1 MKRNIGIF
9 ILLEYFTRKIYAG
22 CISAINISPAIG
34 RNVFRAENSS
44 MLEKPLNFIEH
55 YDLLIFSLYFLAS
68 IIVALLT
75 IIYIR
80 HIKSKMRTREYKLL
94 LKYRDLFDNM
104 PIPYLRCK
112 IRSDREAPDLLV
124 LDVNKAFNEKV
135 LPKID
140 VLHKNREQLERTSL
154 GSMERFLDISQEIL
168 ITKETHRGEYLI
180 NGSYYTVIIRL
191 SEEEDVVD
199 VFFVDVT
206 KLKNYRE
213 NLELVNYKL
222 SIAIEAANMVCWYYD
237 IKNDI
242 FSVKKMVAEYDSLTG
257 KTHRRL
263 VEDKKVPLE
272 TALMLVHTDFREQAR
287 ELFRQLI
294 SGEICRG
301 HLEYQLS
308 DLNIYNDKE
317 VSWEEMLVEVEY
329 DSKGNVIALDGI
341 FMPITEQ
348 KLLEQS
354 LRDALGAAEEANRL
368 KSAFLANMSHEIRTP
383 LNAIIGFS
391 NLLINVET
399 EEEKQEYIGIIESNN
414 ALLLK
419 LINDIFDL
427 AMIDAE
433 TLDFNESR
441 TCINHII
448 DEIATSARMTN
459 RNKDVQIISS
469 KGLMEC
475 YAVIAKHR
483 LMQVLTNLMNNSMK
497 FTEKGTITVG
507 YEYNQRESLLKFFV
521 RDTGIGIPKN
531 KVKDIFHRFTKLNTF
546 IQGSGLGLSICEMI
560 VHKLGGRIWVDSEI
574 DRGTCFWFTVPYQ
587 FTE

>member
-9 ILLEYFTRKIYAG
+9 ILLEYFTGKIYAG
-22 CISAINISPAIG
+22 CIPAINISPAIG
-34 RNVFRAENSS
+34 GDAFCSANSS

-354 LRDALGAAEEANRL
+354 LRDALSAAEEANRL

>member
-1 MKRNIGIF
+1 
-9 ILLEYFTRKIYAG
+9 
-22 CISAINISPAIG
+22 
-34 RNVFRAENSS
+34 

-140 VLHKNREQLERTSL
+140 ILHKNREQLEQTSL

-354 LRDALGAAEEANRL
+354 LRDALSAAEEANRL

-507 YEYNQRESLLKFFV
+507 YEYDQRESLLKFFV

-531 KVKDIFHRFTKLNTF
+531 KVKEIFHRFTKLNTF

-560 VHKLGGRIWVDSEI
+560 IHKLGGRIWVDSEI

>member
-1 MKRNIGIF
+1 M
-9 ILLEYFTRKIYAG
+9 
-22 CISAINISPAIG
+22 
-34 RNVFRAENSS
+34 
-44 MLEKPLNFIEH
+44 
-55 YDLLIFSLYFLAS
+55 
-68 IIVALLT
+68 
-75 IIYIR
+75 
-80 HIKSKMRTREYKLL
+80 
-94 LKYRDLFDNM
+94 
-104 PIPYLRCK
+104 
-112 IRSDREAPDLLV
+112 
-124 LDVNKAFNEKV
+124 
-135 LPKID
+135 
-140 VLHKNREQLERTSL
+140 
-154 GSMERFLDISQEIL
+154 
-168 ITKETHRGEYLI
+168 
-180 NGSYYTVIIRL
+180 
-191 SEEEDVVD
+191 D

-448 DEIATSARMTN
+448 DEIATSVRMTN

-507 YEYNQRESLLKFFV
+507 YEYDQRESLLKFFV

-574 DRGTCFWFTVPYQ
+574 DRGTCFWFTVPYHCLLY
-587 FTE
+587 TSPSPRDA

>member
-9 ILLEYFTRKIYAG
+9 ILLEYFTGKIYAG

-34 RNVFRAENSS
+34 GNVFRTENSS

-213 NLELVNYKL
+213 NLELVNNKL

-242 FSVKKMVAEYDSLTG
+242 FSVKKMVAEYDPLTG

-287 ELFRQLI
+287 ELFRRLI
-294 SGEICRG
+294 SGEIRRG

-308 DLNIYNDKE
+308 DLNIYNDEE
-317 VSWEEMLVEVEY
+317 VSWEEMLAKGEY
-329 DSKGNVIALDGI
+329 DDNGNVIALDGI

-354 LRDALGAAEEANRL
+354 LRDALSAAEEANRL

-560 VHKLGGRIWVDSEI
+560 IHKLGGRIWVDSEI

>member
-368 KSAFLANMSHEIRTP
+368 KSAFLATMSHEIRTP

>member
-9 ILLEYFTRKIYAG
+9 ILLEYFTGKIYAG

-34 RNVFRAENSS
+34 GNVFRTENSS

-80 HIKSKMRTREYKLL
+80 HIKSKMRTREYELL

-104 PIPYLRCK
+104 PIPYLRSK
-112 IRSDREAPDLLV
+112 V
-124 LDVNKAFNEKV
+124 LNKDGQLDFIIIDVNNAFEKKV
-135 LPKID
+135 LPGFNIR
-140 VLHKNREQLERTSL
+140 HKNRVQIEEASI
-154 GSMERFLDISQEIL
+154 GPMDRFLDVSKKVL
-168 ITKETHRGEYLI
+168 ATKETHTGEYEV
-180 NGSYYTVIIRL
+180 NGSSYTVIIRP

-222 SIAIEAANMVCWYYD
+222 SIAIEAADMICWYYD

-242 FSVKKMVAEYDSLTG
+242 FSIKKMVAEYDSLTG

-272 TALMLVHTDFREQAR
+272 TALMLVHTDFREQVR
-287 ELFRQLI
+287 ELFRRLI
-294 SGEICRG
+294 SGEIRKG

-317 VSWEEMLVEVEY
+317 VSWEEMLAEVEY
-329 DSKGNVIALDGI
+329 DSEGNVIALDGV

-348 KLLEQS
+348 KQLEQS
-354 LRDALGAAEEANRL
+354 LRDALSAAEEANRL

-391 NLLINVET
+391 NLLTSVET
-399 EEEKQEYIGIIESNN
+399 EEEKQEFISIIENNN

-419 LINDIFDL
+419 LINNIFDL

-433 TLDFNESR
+433 MLDFNESK
-441 TCINHII
+441 TSINHII
-448 DEIATSARMTN
+448 DEAVTSARMKN
-459 RNKDVQIISS
+459 QNKDVQIIAS
-469 KGLMEC
+469 KGLPEC
-475 YAVIAKHR
+475 YIVIAKHR
-483 LMQVLTNLMNNSMK
+483 LTQVLANLLSNSMK
-497 FTEKGTITVG
+497 FTESGSITVG
-507 YEYNQRESLLKFFV
+507 YEYEQKGCLLKFFV

-531 KVKDIFHRFTKLNTF
+531 KVKEIFHRFTKLNTF

>member
-1 MKRNIGIF
+1 
-9 ILLEYFTRKIYAG
+9 
-22 CISAINISPAIG
+22 
-34 RNVFRAENSS
+34 
-44 MLEKPLNFIEH
+44 
-55 YDLLIFSLYFLAS
+55 
-68 IIVALLT
+68 
-75 IIYIR
+75 
-80 HIKSKMRTREYKLL
+80 
-94 LKYRDLFDNM
+94 
-104 PIPYLRCK
+104 
-112 IRSDREAPDLLV
+112 
-124 LDVNKAFNEKV
+124 
-135 LPKID
+135 
-140 VLHKNREQLERTSL
+140 
-154 GSMERFLDISQEIL
+154 
-168 ITKETHRGEYLI
+168 
-180 NGSYYTVIIRL
+180 
-191 SEEEDVVD
+191 
-199 VFFVDVT
+199 
-206 KLKNYRE
+206 
-213 NLELVNYKL
+213 
-222 SIAIEAANMVCWYYD
+222 
-237 IKNDI
+237 
-242 FSVKKMVAEYDSLTG
+242 MVAEYDSLTG

-354 LRDALGAAEEANRL
+354 LRDALTAAEEANRL

-507 YEYNQRESLLKFFV
+507 YEYDQRESLLKFFV

-531 KVKDIFHRFTKLNTF
+531 KVKEIFHRFTKLNTF

>member
-9 ILLEYFTRKIYAG
+9 ILLEYFTGKIYAG
-22 CISAINISPAIG
+22 CISVINISPAIG
-34 RNVFRAENSS
+34 GNVFHTENSS

-140 VLHKNREQLERTSL
+140 ILHKNREQLEQTSL

-222 SIAIEAANMVCWYYD
+222 SIAIEAADMVCWYYD

-287 ELFRQLI
+287 ELFRRLI
-294 SGEICRG
+294 SGEIRRG

-354 LRDALGAAEEANRL
+354 LRDALSAAEEANRL

-560 VHKLGGRIWVDSEI
+560 IHKLGGRIWVDSEI

>member
-1 MKRNIGIF
+1 
-9 ILLEYFTRKIYAG
+9 
-22 CISAINISPAIG
+22 
-34 RNVFRAENSS
+34 

-140 VLHKNREQLERTSL
+140 ILHKNREQLEQTSL

-354 LRDALGAAEEANRL
+354 LRDALTAAEEANRL

>member
-1 MKRNIGIF
+1 
-9 ILLEYFTRKIYAG
+9 
-22 CISAINISPAIG
+22 
-34 RNVFRAENSS
+34 
-44 MLEKPLNFIEH
+44 
-55 YDLLIFSLYFLAS
+55 
-68 IIVALLT
+68 
-75 IIYIR
+75 
-80 HIKSKMRTREYKLL
+80 MRTREYKLL

-354 LRDALGAAEEANRL
+354 LRDALSAAEEANRL

>member
-1 MKRNIGIF
+1 MDLQQIEKLVQII
-9 ILLEYFTRKIYAG
+9 
-22 CISAINISPAIG
+22 
-34 RNVFRAENSS
+34 ENSS

-104 PIPYLRCK
+104 PIPYLRSK
-112 IRSDREAPDLLV
+112 IRSDREAPDLWV

-135 LPKID
+135 LPEID
-140 VLHKNREQLERTSL
+140 ILHKNREQLERSSL
-154 GSMERFLDISQEIL
+154 GSMERFLDVSQEIL
-168 ITKETHRGEYLI
+168 VTKETHRGEYLI
-180 NGSYYTVIIRL
+180 NGSYYTVIIRP
-191 SEEEDVVD
+191 SEEENVVD

-237 IKNDI
+237 IKNDV
-242 FSVKKMVAEYDSLTG
+242 FSVKKMMTEYDPLTG

-263 VEDKKVPLE
+263 VEDKNVPLE
-272 TALMLVHTDFREQAR
+272 TALMLVHTDFRDQAK
-287 ELFRQLI
+287 ELFRRLI
-294 SGEICRG
+294 SGEIRRG

-317 VSWEEMLVEVEY
+317 VSWEETLAEVEY
-329 DSKGNVIALDGI
+329 DSEGNVIALDGV

-354 LRDALGAAEEANRL
+354 LRDALTAAEEANRL

-399 EEEKQEYIGIIESNN
+399 EEEKREYIGIIENNN
-414 ALLLK
+414 ALLLQ

-441 TCINHII
+441 TSVNHII
-448 DEIATSARMTN
+448 DEIVTSARMRN
-459 RNKDVQIISS
+459 RNKDVQFIAS
-469 KGLMEC
+469 KGLPQC
-475 YAVIAKHR
+475 YIVIAKHR
-483 LMQVLTNLMNNSMK
+483 LAQVLENLVNNSMK
-497 FTEKGTITVG
+497 FTESGSITVG
-507 YEYNQRESLLKFFV
+507 YEYEQKGNLLRFFV

-531 KVKDIFHRFTKLNTF
+531 KMKEIFHRFTKLNTF

>member
-1 MKRNIGIF
+1 
-9 ILLEYFTRKIYAG
+9 
-22 CISAINISPAIG
+22 
-34 RNVFRAENSS
+34 

-222 SIAIEAANMVCWYYD
+222 SIAIEAADMVCWYYD

-242 FSVKKMVAEYDSLTG
+242 FSVKKMVAEYDPLTG

-294 SGEICRG
+294 GGEIRRG

-308 DLNIYNDKE
+308 DLNIYNDEE
-317 VSWEEMLVEVEY
+317 VSWEEMLAKGEY
-329 DSKGNVIALDGI
+329 DDNGNVIALDGI

-354 LRDALGAAEEANRL
+354 LRDALSAAEEANRL

-399 EEEKQEYIGIIESNN
+399 EEEKREYIGIIESNN

-448 DEIATSARMTN
+448 DEIATSTRMTN

>member
-9 ILLEYFTRKIYAG
+9 ILLEYFTGKIYAG

-34 RNVFRAENSS
+34 GNVFCTENSS

-80 HIKSKMRTREYKLL
+80 HIKSKMRTREYELL

-104 PIPYLRCK
+104 PIPYLRSK
-112 IRSDREAPDLLV
+112 V
-124 LDVNKAFNEKV
+124 LNKDGQLDFIIIDVNNAFEEKV
-135 LPKID
+135 LPGFNIR
-140 VLHKNREQLERTSL
+140 HKNRVQIEEASI
-154 GSMERFLDISQEIL
+154 GPMDRFLDVSKKVL
-168 ITKETHRGEYLI
+168 ATKETHTGEYEV
-180 NGSYYTVIIRL
+180 NGSSYTVIIRP

-222 SIAIEAANMVCWYYD
+222 SIAIEAADMICWYYD

-242 FSVKKMVAEYDSLTG
+242 FSIKKMVAEYDSLTG

-272 TALMLVHTDFREQAR
+272 TALMLVHTDFREQVR
-287 ELFRQLI
+287 ELFRRLI
-294 SGEICRG
+294 SGEIRKG

-317 VSWEEMLVEVEY
+317 VSWEEMLAEVEY
-329 DSKGNVIALDGI
+329 DSEGNVIALDGV

-348 KLLEQS
+348 KQLEQS
-354 LRDALGAAEEANRL
+354 LRDALSAAEEANRL

-391 NLLINVET
+391 NLLTSVET
-399 EEEKQEYIGIIESNN
+399 EEEKQEFISIIENNN

-419 LINDIFDL
+419 LINNIFDL

-433 TLDFNESR
+433 MLDFNESK
-441 TCINHII
+441 TSINHII
-448 DEIATSARMTN
+448 DEAVTSARMKN
-459 RNKDVQIISS
+459 QNKDVQIIAS
-469 KGLMEC
+469 KGLAEC
-475 YAVIAKHR
+475 YIVIAKHR
-483 LMQVLTNLMNNSMK
+483 LTQVLANLLSNSMK
-497 FTEKGTITVG
+497 FTESGSITVG
-507 YEYNQRESLLKFFV
+507 YEYEQKGCLLKFFV

>member
-9 ILLEYFTRKIYAG
+9 ILLEYFTGKIYAG
-22 CISAINISPAIG
+22 YISAINISPAIG
-34 RNVFRAENSS
+34 GNVFRTENSS

-140 VLHKNREQLERTSL
+140 ILHKNREQLEQTSL

-242 FSVKKMVAEYDSLTG
+242 FSVKKMVAEYDPLTG

-287 ELFRQLI
+287 ELFRRLI
-294 SGEICRG
+294 SGEIRRG

-308 DLNIYNDKE
+308 DLNIYNDEE
-317 VSWEEMLVEVEY
+317 VSWEEMLAKGEY
-329 DSKGNVIALDGI
+329 DDKGNVIALDGI

>member
-9 ILLEYFTRKIYAG
+9 ILLEYFTGKIYAG
-22 CISAINISPAIG
+22 YISAINISPAIG
-34 RNVFRAENSS
+34 GNVFRTENSS

-140 VLHKNREQLERTSL
+140 ILHKNREQLEQTSL

-308 DLNIYNDKE
+308 DLNIYNDEE
-317 VSWEEMLVEVEY
+317 VSWEEMLAKGEY
-329 DSKGNVIALDGI
+329 DDKGNVIALDGI

-354 LRDALGAAEEANRL
+354 LRDALSAAEEANRL

-427 AMIDAE
+427 AMIDVE

-531 KVKDIFHRFTKLNTF
+531 KMKDIFHRFTKLNTF

>member
-9 ILLEYFTRKIYAG
+9 ILLEYFTEKIHAG
-22 CISAINISPAIG
+22 GIPAISISPAIRG
-34 RNVFRAENSS
+34 NTFCITSFS
-44 MLEKPLNFIEH
+44 LLKTPLKFVEH
-55 YDLLIFSLYFLAS
+55 YDLLIFSFYFLAT

-104 PIPYLRCK
+104 PIPYLRSK
-112 IRSDREAPDLLV
+112 V
-124 LDVNKAFNEKV
+124 LNKGGQLDFIIIDVNNAFEKKV
-135 LPKID
+135 LPGFNIR
-140 VLHKNREQLERTSL
+140 HKNREQIEETSI
-154 GSMERFLDISQEIL
+154 GPMDRFLDVSKKVL
-168 ITKETHRGEYLI
+168 ATKETHRGEYEV
-180 NGSYYTVIIRL
+180 NGSSYTVIIRS

-222 SIAIEAANMVCWYYD
+222 SIAIEAADMVCWYYD
-237 IKNDI
+237 IKNDL
-242 FSVKKMVAEYDSLTG
+242 FSVKKMVAEYDSLTR

-263 VEDKKVPLE
+263 VEDKNVPLE

-287 ELFRQLI
+287 ELFRRLI
-294 SGEICRG
+294 SGEIRRG

-308 DLNIYNDKE
+308 DLNIYNDEE
-317 VSWEEMLVEVEY
+317 VSWEEMLAKVEY
-329 DSKGNVIALDGI
+329 DSEGNVIALDGV

-354 LRDALGAAEEANRL
+354 LRDALTAAEEANRL

-399 EEEKQEYIGIIESNN
+399 EEEKREYIGIIENNN

-433 TLDFNESR
+433 TLEFNESR
-441 TCINHII
+441 TSVNHII
-448 DEIATSARMTN
+448 DEIVTSARMRN
-459 RNKDVQIISS
+459 RNKDVQFIAS
-469 KGLMEC
+469 KGLPQC
-475 YAVIAKHR
+475 YIVIAKHR
-483 LMQVLTNLMNNSMK
+483 LAQVLENLVNNSMK
-497 FTEKGTITVG
+497 FTESGSITVG
-507 YEYNQRESLLKFFV
+507 YEYEQKGNLLKFFV

-531 KVKDIFHRFTKLNTF
+531 KMKEIFHRFTKLNTF

-574 DRGTCFWFTVPYQ
+574 DRGTCFWFTVPYK

>member
-1 MKRNIGIF
+1 MF
-9 ILLEYFTRKIYAG
+9 HT
-22 CISAINISPAIG
+22 
-34 RNVFRAENSS
+34 ENSS

-140 VLHKNREQLERTSL
+140 ILHKNREQLEQTSL

-354 LRDALGAAEEANRL
+354 LRDALSAAEEANRL

-507 YEYNQRESLLKFFV
+507 YEYDQRESLLKFFV

-531 KVKDIFHRFTKLNTF
+531 KVKEIFHRFTKLNTF

-560 VHKLGGRIWVDSEI
+560 IHKLGGRIWVDSEI

>member
-9 ILLEYFTRKIYAG
+9 ILLEYFTGKIYAG

-34 RNVFRAENSS
+34 GNVFHTENSS

-112 IRSDREAPDLLV
+112 IRSDREAPDLL
-124 LDVNKAFNEKV
+124 
-135 LPKID
+135 
-140 VLHKNREQLERTSL
+140 
-154 GSMERFLDISQEIL
+154 MERFLDISQEIL

-354 LRDALGAAEEANRL
+354 LRDALSAAEEANRL

-399 EEEKQEYIGIIESNN
+399 EEEKREYIGIIESNN

-531 KVKDIFHRFTKLNTF
+531 KVKEIFHRFTKLNTF

-560 VHKLGGRIWVDSEI
+560 IHKLGGRIWVDSEI

>member
-9 ILLEYFTRKIYAG
+9 ILLEYFTGKIYAG
-22 CISAINISPAIG
+22 CIPAINISPAIG
-34 RNVFRAENSS
+34 GDAFCSANSS

-104 PIPYLRCK
+104 PIPYLRSK
-112 IRSDREAPDLLV
+112 V
-124 LDVNKAFNEKV
+124 LNKDGQLDFIIIDVNNAFEKKV
-135 LPKID
+135 LPGFNIR
-140 VLHKNREQLERTSL
+140 HKNREQIEEASI
-154 GSMERFLDISQEIL
+154 GSMDRFLDVSKKVL
-168 ITKETHRGEYLI
+168 ATKETHTGEYEV
-180 NGSYYTVIIRL
+180 NGASYTVIIRS

-222 SIAIEAANMVCWYYD
+222 SIAIEAADMICWYYD
-237 IKNDI
+237 IKNDL
-242 FSVKKMVAEYDSLTG
+242 FSVKKMVVEYDSLTG

-263 VEDKKVPLE
+263 VEDKNVPLE
-272 TALMLVHTDFREQAR
+272 TALMQVHTDFREQVR
-287 ELFRQLI
+287 ELFRRLI
-294 SGEICRG
+294 SGEIRRG

-317 VSWEEMLVEVEY
+317 VSWEETLAEVEY
-329 DSKGNVIALDGI
+329 DSEGNVIALDGVFI
-341 FMPITEQ
+341 PITEQ

-354 LRDALGAAEEANRL
+354 LRDALTAAEEANRL

-399 EEEKQEYIGIIESNN
+399 EEEKREFIGIIENNN
-414 ALLLK
+414 ALLLQ

-441 TCINHII
+441 TSVNHII
-448 DEIATSARMTN
+448 DEIVTSARMRN
-459 RNKDVQIISS
+459 RNKNVQFIGS
-469 KGLMEC
+469 KGLPQC
-475 YAVIAKHR
+475 YIVIAKHR
-483 LMQVLTNLMNNSMK
+483 LAQVLANLVSNSMK
-497 FTEKGTITVG
+497 FTESGSIMVG
-507 YEYNQRESLLKFFV
+507 YEYEQKGNLLKFFV

-531 KVKDIFHRFTKLNTF
+531 KMKEIFHRFTKLNTF

>member
-9 ILLEYFTRKIYAG
+9 ILLEYFTGKIYAG
-22 CISAINISPAIG
+22 CIPAINISPAIG
-34 RNVFRAENSS
+34 EDAFCSANSS

-104 PIPYLRCK
+104 PIPYLRSK
-112 IRSDREAPDLLV
+112 V
-124 LDVNKAFNEKV
+124 LNKDGQLDFIIIDVNNAFEKKV
-135 LPKID
+135 LLGFDIR
-140 VLHKNREQLERTSL
+140 HKSREQIEEASI
-154 GSMERFLDISQEIL
+154 GSMDRFLDVSKKVL
-168 ITKETHRGEYLI
+168 ATKETHTGEYEV
-180 NGSYYTVIIRL
+180 NGSSYTVIIRS

-222 SIAIEAANMVCWYYD
+222 SIAIEAADMVCWYYD
-237 IKNDI
+237 IKNDL

-263 VEDKKVPLE
+263 VEDKNVPLE

-287 ELFRQLI
+287 ELFRRLI
-294 SGEICRG
+294 SGEIRRG

-317 VSWEEMLVEVEY
+317 VSWEETLAEVEY
-329 DSKGNVIALDGI
+329 DSEGNVIALDGV

-354 LRDALGAAEEANRL
+354 LRDALTAAEEANRL

-399 EEEKQEYIGIIESNN
+399 EEEKREFIGIIENNN
-414 ALLLK
+414 ALLLQ

-441 TCINHII
+441 TSINHII
-448 DEIATSARMTN
+448 DEIVTSARMRN
-459 RNKDVQIISS
+459 RNKDVQFIAS
-469 KGLMEC
+469 KGLPQC
-475 YAVIAKHR
+475 YIVTAKHR
-483 LMQVLTNLMNNSMK
+483 LAQVLENLVNNSMK
-497 FTEKGTITVG
+497 FTESGSITVG
-507 YEYNQRESLLKFFV
+507 YEYEQKGNLLKFFV

-560 VHKLGGRIWVDSEI
+560 VHKLGGRIWVDSEVNE
-574 DRGTCFWFTVPYQ
+574 GTCFWFTVPYQ
-587 FTE
+587 FIE

>member
-9 ILLEYFTRKIYAG
+9 ILLEYFTGKIYAG

-34 RNVFRAENSS
+34 GNVFCTENSS

-104 PIPYLRCK
+104 PIPYLRSK
-112 IRSDREAPDLLV
+112 IRSDREAPDLWV

-135 LPKID
+135 LPEID
-140 VLHKNREQLERTSL
+140 ILHKNREQLEQTSL
-154 GSMERFLDISQEIL
+154 GSMERFLDVSQEIL
-168 ITKETHRGEYLI
+168 VTKETHRGEYLI
-180 NGSYYTVIIRL
+180 NGSYYTVIIRP
-191 SEEEDVVD
+191 SEEENVVD

-237 IKNDI
+237 IKNDV
-242 FSVKKMVAEYDSLTG
+242 FSVKKMMTEYDPLTG

-263 VEDKKVPLE
+263 VEDKNVSLE
-272 TALMLVHTDFREQAR
+272 TALMLVHTDFRDQAK
-287 ELFRQLI
+287 ELFRRLI
-294 SGEICRG
+294 SGEIRRG

-317 VSWEEMLVEVEY
+317 VSWEETLAEVEY
-329 DSKGNVIALDGI
+329 DSEGNVIALDGV

-354 LRDALGAAEEANRL
+354 LRDALTAAEEANRL

-399 EEEKQEYIGIIESNN
+399 EEEKREYIGIIENNN

-433 TLDFNESR
+433 TLEFNESR
-441 TCINHII
+441 TSVNHII
-448 DEIATSARMTN
+448 DEIVTSARMRN
-459 RNKDVQIISS
+459 RNKDVQFIAS
-469 KGLMEC
+469 KGLPQC
-475 YAVIAKHR
+475 YIVIAKHR
-483 LMQVLTNLMNNSMK
+483 LAQVLENLVNNSMK
-497 FTEKGTITVG
+497 FTESGSITVG
-507 YEYNQRESLLKFFV
+507 YEYEQKGNLLKFFV

-531 KVKDIFHRFTKLNTF
+531 KMKEIFHRFTKLNTF